1 MMYFYRV
8 RGDKVGEFALLA
20 SVDFDFKAKGTEGTH
35 TR

>member
-1 MMYFYRV
+1 L
-8 RGDKVGEFALLA
+8 RGDKVAEFGILA